1 MLFGQHDENLA
12 AVESGMDVCISGRGN
27 RAVIEGEAADCEQA
41 RSVLQNLYDRLLLGE
56 LVSTADV
63 HGVIRMENGTKR
75 SNAEKVSIKPPR
87 TEFGQ
92 IEINTKR
99 RIIKPRTP
107 TQARYMEKLRS
118 EQLICGIGPAGTG
131 KTYLA
136 VATAVSKLLQGEVE
150 KIILSRPAVEAGEQ
164 LGFLPGDLR
173 EKVDPYLTPIYD
185 ALHDTL
191 PKGQVEKRLGTGQI
205 EIAPLAF
212 MRGRTLSNAFI
223 LLDEAQNTTAMQM
236 KMMLT
241 RLGENSRM
249 VIAGDPSQIDL
260 PAGEPSGLFH
270 ALEVLKDLE
279 GISVIRFGPEDV
291 VRHPLVGQIVEA
303 YEVSESKAHG
313 KNKQRS
319 ENKN

>member
-12 AVESGMDVCISGRGN
+12 AIESGMDVCIAGRGN
-27 RAVIEGEAADCEQA
+27 RAVIEGEADDCEQA
-41 RSVLQNLYDRLLLGE
+41 RSVLQYLYDRLLLGE

-75 SNAEKVSIKPPR
+75 SNAEKVSKKPPR

-118 EQLICGIGPAGTG
+118 EQLIFGIGPAGTG

-223 LLDEAQNTTAMQM
+223 LLDEAQNATTMQM

-270 ALEVLKDLE
+270 
-279 GISVIRFGPEDV
+279 
-291 VRHPLVGQIVEA
+291 PLVGQIVEA
-303 YEVSESKAHG
+303 YEVSESKTHG
-313 KNKQRS
+313 QNKQRS